1 MTTPDLV
8 RAVVVVAACA
18 LLSGLSYQRKV
29 LDLFGSV
36 LGFVMGL
43 VIGLFGDLLWMVL
56 LLIFLFTA
64 FVATRYK
71 YAFKSEIGAA
81 EAKGGTRGF
90 ASVLANGW
98 VPMVVALL
106 SFENEWVATFPKNMA
121 AVLYLTAI
129 SAAASDTIA
138 SELGVLSSKTY
149 MITTGK
155 PCKPGTNGGVS
166 ALGTSAALAAA
177 AYTSLVGWV
186 VLLFFSKQI
195 SMLPLW
201 FIAIPVAMG
210 FIGCQID
217 SLLGATLEN
226 RGMLNKD
233 RVNILSIGA
242 ATLLA
247 LALMSA
253 IGW

>member
-8 RAVVVVAACA
+8 NAVVVVAACV
-18 LLSGLSYQRKV
+18 LLAGLTYIRKV
-29 LDLFGSV
+29 LDLQGSV
-36 LGFVMGL
+36 LGFVLGL
-43 VIGLFGDLLWMVL
+43 VIGLFGSLLWLIL
-56 LLIFLFTA
+56 LLIFLVTA

-71 YAFKSEIGAA
+71 YSLKSELGAA

-106 SFENEWVATFPKNMA
+106 SFGNPWISTFPKDIA

-138 SELGVLSSKTY
+138 SELGVLSSRTY

-166 ALGTSAALAAA
+166 ALGTGAALGAAV
-177 AYTSLVGWV
+177 YTSAVGWA
-186 VLLFFSKQI
+186 VLLLFSGQ
-195 SMLPLW
+195 LAGFPLW
-201 FIAIPVAMG
+201 FILLPVAMG
-210 FIGCQID
+210 FLGCQMD
-217 SLLGATLEN
+217 SVLGATLEN

-242 ATLLA
+242 ATLLS
-247 LALMSA
+247 LALMTSV
-253 IGW
+253 GW